1 MISSSKVME
10 GTGLM
15 VVAAVGKN
23 SYYGKLKMKIQHADD
38 TTPLQEKLTVLA
50 NQVGDVGMYSAGATF
65 IAMFVHYIY
74 DCFQTDDPIGH
85 LVSIETVHE
94 VIDYFII
101 AVSIIVVAV
110 PEGLPLAVTIAL
122 AYSVNKMKD

>member
-1 MISSSKVME
+1 ME

-15 VVAAVGKN
+15 VVAAVGKY

-65 IAMFVHYIY
+65 LAMFIHYIY

-85 LVSIETVHE
+85 LVSIETLHE